1 MGGVRFKADP
11 EEENFTEK
19 HADPTGAGYA
29 TLKGAGCNICNMG
42 AYMLPVVG
50 S

>member
-29 TLKGAGCNICNMG
+29 TLKGEGCNIWQD
-42 AYMLPVVG
+42 PVMSLLTG
-50 S
+50 